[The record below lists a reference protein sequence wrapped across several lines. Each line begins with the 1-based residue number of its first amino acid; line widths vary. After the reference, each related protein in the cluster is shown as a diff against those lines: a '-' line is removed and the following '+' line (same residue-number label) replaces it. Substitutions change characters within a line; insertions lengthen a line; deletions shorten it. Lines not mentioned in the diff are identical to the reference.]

1 MPEFAHPWLLLLAA
15 PVLVSAFLLR
25 RRPRDTSALRHP
37 YLALLLQERSA
48 LRVRAHRALPWLGI
62 AALLLLVVAL
72 ARPRDVHSS
81 REVEGEGI
89 DIVVALDISG
99 SMLALDFQPDN
110 RLAVAKRIIRDF
122 IEARTTDQV
131 GLVVF
136 ASRAFTQCP
145 LTLDRSVLNGFL
157 DQVQVGLIEDGTAIG
172 LGLATAVNRLRHSEA
187 KNRTVILLT
196 DGSNNIPTL
205 EPETAAELAKALGVR
220 VYTVGVGKKGKVPY
234 PEDSPIFGR
243 RTRMVEVPIDE
254 ELLRRIAAA
263 TGGSY
268 FRAEDPAT
276 LAQIFATIDE
286 LETSR
291 YKTWVT
297 TWYEERMAWFAAP
310 ALALLLLEAVLAAT
324 WLRRAP

>member
-1 MPEFAHPWLLLLAA
+1 MPEFAHPWLLLLAV
-15 PVLVSAFLLR
+15 PVLVAAVLLR

-37 YLALLLQERSA
+37 HLALLLQERSGW
-48 LRVRAHRALPWLGI
+48 RVRMQRALPWLGT

-110 RLAVAKRIIRDF
+110 RLEVAKRIIRDF
-122 IEARTTDQV
+122 IDARTTDQV

>member
-1 MPEFAHPWLLLLAA
+1 MPEFAHPWLLLLAV
-15 PVLVSAFLLR
+15 PVLAAAVLLR

-37 YLALLLQERSA
+37 HLALLLQQRSG
-48 LRVRAHRALPWLGI
+48 LRVRVQRALPWLGTV
-62 AALLLLVVAL
+62 ALLLLVVAL

-89 DIVVALDISG
+89 DIVLALDISG

-110 RLAVAKRIIRDF
+110 RLEVAKRIIRDF
-122 IEARTTDQV
+122 IDARTTDQV

-234 PEDSPIFGR
+234 PEDSPLFGR

-254 ELLRRIAAA
+254 ELLRRIAAT

>member
-1 MPEFAHPWLLLLAA
+1 MLEFAHPWLLLLAVPLLA
-15 PVLVSAFLLR
+15 AAFLLR
-25 RRPRDTSALRHP
+25 RRRSDTSALRHP
-37 YLALLLQERSA
+37 HLALLVQERSGP
-48 LRVRAHRALPWLGI
+48 RVRAHRALPWLGT

-122 IEARTTDQV
+122 IDARTTDQV

-205 EPETAAELAKALGVR
+205 EPETAAELARALGVR

-234 PEDSPIFGR
+234 PEDSPLFGR

-254 ELLRRIAAA
+254 DLLRRIAAA

-268 FRAEDPAT
+268 FRAEDPAA
-276 LAQIFATIDE
+276 LAQIFATIDQ

-297 TWYEERMAWFAAP
+297 TWYRERMAWFAVP
-310 ALALLLLEAVLAAT
+310 ALALLLLEAALAAT

>member
-1 MPEFAHPWLLLLAA
+1 MPDFAHPWLLLLAV
-15 PVLVSAFLLR
+15 PVLVAAVLLR

-37 YLALLLQERSA
+37 HLALLLQERSG
-48 LRVRAHRALPWLGI
+48 LRVRVHRALPWLGT

-110 RLAVAKRIIRDF
+110 RLEVAKRIIRDF
-122 IEARTTDQV
+122 IDARTTDQV

-205 EPETAAELAKALGVR
+205 EPETAAELAEALGVR

-243 RTRMVEVPIDE
+243 RTRLVEVPIDE

-310 ALALLLLEAVLAAT
+310 ALVLLLLEAVLAAT
-324 WLRRAP
+324 WLRRVP

>member
-1 MPEFAHPWLLLLAA
+1 MLEFAHPWLLLLAV
-15 PVLVSAFLLR
+15 PVLAAAFLLR
-25 RRPRDTSALRHP
+25 RRRPDTSALRHP
-37 YLALLLQERSA
+37 HLALLVQERSGP
-48 LRVRAHRALPWLGI
+48 RVRAHRALPWLGT

-122 IEARTTDQV
+122 IDARTTDQV

-234 PEDSPIFGR
+234 PEDSPLFGR

-254 ELLRRIAAA
+254 DLLRRIAAA

-268 FRAEDPAT
+268 FRAEDPAA
-276 LAQIFATIDE
+276 LAQIFATIDQ

-297 TWYEERMAWFAAP
+297 TWYQERMAWFAGP

-324 WLRRAP
+324 WLRRSP

>member
-1 MPEFAHPWLLLLAA
+1 MPEFAHPWLLLLAV
-15 PVLVSAFLLR
+15 PVLVAAVLLR

-37 YLALLLQERSA
+37 HLALLLQERSGW
-48 LRVRAHRALPWLGI
+48 RVRVHRALPWLGT

-110 RLAVAKRIIRDF
+110 RLEVAKRIIRDF
-122 IEARTTDQV
+122 IDARTTDQV